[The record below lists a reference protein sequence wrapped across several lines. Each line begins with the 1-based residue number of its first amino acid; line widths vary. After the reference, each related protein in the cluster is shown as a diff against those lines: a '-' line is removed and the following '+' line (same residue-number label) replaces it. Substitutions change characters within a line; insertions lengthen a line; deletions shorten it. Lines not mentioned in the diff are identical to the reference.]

1 MNRRNEITGGIAG
14 LAVTAGAIAFGS
26 YLSHRHKRRGDDD
39 APDYARR
46 HPAGDLAQVGRTVTI
61 RKPRSELFAYWRD
74 FSNLS
79 QFMENLDSVTTSA
92 DGKAVW
98 TIRAPAGRTVDVK
111 TEIAS
116 EKQDEHI
123 AWRSVEG
130 SDIETH
136 GEVRFTDAPGE
147 RGTRVSLTMAYSPP
161 AGAVGQALAKLFLRE
176 PAIQARHDLKRFKM
190 LMETGEISTSARTR
204 ADTRRAKQENE

>member
-14 LAVTAGAIAFGS
+14 LAVTMGAIAFGS

-46 HPAGDLAQVGRTVTI
+46 QPGGDMTQVGRTVTI
-61 RKPRSELFAYWRD
+61 RKPRSELFAFWRD

-79 QFMENLDSVTTSA
+79 GFMENLDKVETGA
-92 DGKAVW
+92 DGKSVW

-123 AWRSVEG
+123 AWRSVQG

-136 GEVRFTDAPGE
+136 GEVRFADAPGD
-147 RGTRVSLTMAYSPP
+147 RGTRVTLTMSYKPP

-176 PAIQARHDLKRFKM
+176 PNIQARHDLKRFKA
-190 LMETGEISTSARTR
+190 LMETGEITTSARTR
-204 ADTRRAKQENE
+204 AETRRAKQENE

>member
-1 MNRRNEITGGIAG
+1 VNRRNELAGGVAG
-14 LAVTAGAIAFGS
+14 LAVTVGAIAFGS

-46 HPAGDLAQVGRTVTI
+46 KPKGDLAQVGRTVTI

-79 QFMENLDSVTTSA
+79 AFMENLDSVTKA
-92 DGKAVW
+92 GDGTLVW

-123 AWRSVEG
+123 AWRSVDG

-136 GEVRFTDAPGE
+136 GEVRFTDAPGD

-161 AGAVGQALAKLFLRE
+161 AGAVGQAIAKLYLRE
-176 PAIQARHDLKRFKM
+176 PNIQARHDLKRLKM

-204 ADTRRAKQENE
+204 AETRRAKQENE